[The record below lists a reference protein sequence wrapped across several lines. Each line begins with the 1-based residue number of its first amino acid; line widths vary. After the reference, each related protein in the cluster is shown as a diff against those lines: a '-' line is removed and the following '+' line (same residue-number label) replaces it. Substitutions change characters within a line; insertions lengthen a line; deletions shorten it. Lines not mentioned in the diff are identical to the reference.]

1 MKILAVDLGKY
12 NSVACLFDTT
22 TNQSEFETIV
32 TQRWAFEQLLNQ
44 TKPDQIVIETSS
56 ITGWVHDFC
65 QSLGYQVLVA
75 NPSAEAWRWKNVKRK
90 TDKDDALKLAKLT
103 ALEQVSAV
111 HVPVAER
118 RQYRLGVKYRKTL
131 VNRINRIQNH
141 IRALFDHQGI
151 SIPSGHQAWTAA
163 GIETL
168 SQHRKPLA
176 ECQLNEFWRGE
187 LDLELQSLDA
197 LWQPLQQVDDQLEK
211 VAKQDEQ
218 VQLLQTI
225 PGEGRRTAEVIVA
238 ALTWGQ
244 ISNDVLVSPEKDI
257 QIVVQRGG
265 ERIPLTLRPTSV
277 ERDGNKIG
285 EIGVRPETGAEPV
298 VVGAVQEDMPA
309 AAAGLQKGDKALA
322 INGKTITNSNEV
334 INTIREN
341 KENPVTLLIERNGER
356 KEITIM
362 PKLSDEGVYRIGAVF
377 ASDAVTAREAVGLGG
392 AAAYAFKTN
401 WEILRLTGKVFGQLF
416 SGQRSVRDSGLAGP
430 VGIVGVITNAVSQAG
445 FGGLMFVLGIISLNL
460 GIFNLLPIPLLDGGQ
475 IMMLGIEKVMSWFN
489 MTLSVAIREKIQLA
503 GLAVILMLMVFVMY
517 LDISKYF

>member
-22 TNQSEFETIV
+22 TNQSEFETIA

-44 TKPDQIVIETSS
+44 TKPGQIVIETSS

-151 SIPSGHQAWTAA
+151 SIPSGHKAWTAA

-168 SQHRKPLA
+168 GQHRKPLA

-197 LWQPLQQVDDQLEK
+197 LWQQLQQVDDQLEK
-211 VAKQDEQ
+211 VAQQDEQ

-225 PGEGRRTAEVIVA
+225 PGVGRRTAEVIVA
-238 ALTWGQ
+238 ALDNPHRFKNARQ
-244 ISNDVLVSPEKDI
+244 VS
-257 QIVVQRGG
+257 
-265 ERIPLTLRPTSV
+265 
-277 ERDGNKIG
+277 
-285 EIGVRPETGAEPV
+285 AY
-298 VVGAVQEDMPA
+298 
-309 AAAGLQKGDKALA
+309 AGLVPDQRQSGQTNRL
-322 INGKTITNSNEV
+322 GRITRRGS
-334 INTIREN
+334 R
-341 KENPVTLLIERNGER
+341 
-356 KEITIM
+356 
-362 PKLSDEGVYRIGAVF
+362 
-377 ASDAVTAREAVGLGG
+377 
-392 AAAYAFKTN
+392 
-401 WEILRLTGKVFGQLF
+401 ILRSALVEVAWVMLRYNPWAE
-416 SGQRSVRDSGLAGP
+416 SVYQR
-430 VGIVGVITNAVSQAG
+430 IC
-445 FGGLMFVLGIISLNL
+445 
-460 GIFNLLPIPLLDGGQ
+460 GGQ
-475 IMMLGIEKVMSWFN
+475 KTRKKIAIIAVARKLLVRCWAMLRHKQPWQDD
-489 MTLSVAIREKIQLA
+489 TAPLSA
-503 GLAVILMLMVFVMY
+503 
-517 LDISKYF
+517 STSPSP